1 MTTQAIDTNADFLR
15 REQAEDIFFG
25 QVVINWARWFVIA
38 AGVALVM
45 ILTKNAE
52 ELTVGIIPIVGLMVV
67 NFYLHG
73 RRLAQNPANRGLV
86 AISSVLDLAMITA
99 VIAIGPGLSNVGLD
113 NQFYV
118 AYFPV
123 IAAFGFVMPRRFTV
137 VYTLIAMIA
146 YAATCLLINAQIVD
160 VTQTNPQVD
169 WIAFEALVTRLIVIG
184 AVGGLASFFWRVQR
198 SRRRD
203 FNG

>member
-45 ILTKNAE
+45 ILTKNPE

-99 VIAIGPGLSNVGLD
+99 VIAIGPGLSKVGLD

-198 SRRRD
+198 NRRRD

>member
-1 MTTQAIDTNADFLR
+1 MTTQAIDTNTDFLR

-25 QVVINWARWFVIA
+25 QLVINWARWFVIA

-45 ILTKNAE
+45 ILMTEPEDLA
-52 ELTVGIIPIVGLMVV
+52 VGILPIVGLMVV

-73 RRLAQNPANRGLV
+73 RRLAQKPANRGLV
-86 AISSVLDLAMITA
+86 AISSVLDLVVITA
-99 VIAIGPGLSNVGLD
+99 VIAIGPGDAGVGLS

-123 IAAFGFVMPRRFTV
+123 IAAFGFVMPRKFTV
-137 VYTLIAMIA
+137 VYILVAVVA
-146 YAATCLLINAQIVD
+146 YAATCLLVDAQIVNAG
-160 VTQTNPQVD
+160 VVNPS
-169 WIAFEALVTRLIVIG
+169 ALEELITRVLVIG

-203 FNG
+203 FSD